1 MTTTTTQSGTGNAN
15 TGSNGGGSSGGTRRK
30 RSSEGDFIEEDT
42 IRLACEEG
50 FLFNPTSIQGDGI
63 VEVAEEDRSTE
74 ILVNDND
81 GANKVMKPNGEME
94 VEIECLHSS
103 NWSAN
108 PTCYLVQVG
117 FLLITFFLICLSV

>member
-1 MTTTTTQSGTGNAN
+1 M
-15 TGSNGGGSSGGTRRK
+15 
-30 RSSEGDFIEEDT
+30 
-42 IRLACEEG
+42 
-50 FLFNPTSIQGDGI
+50 
-63 VEVAEEDRSTE
+63 AEEDRSTE

-117 FLLITFFLICLSV
+117 FLPITFFSFVYQCEKLDWSPSNVMEKVNLNLRGDLRGQGTIRTFGCKTTKSSGG